1 MSVRFVQPLL
11 RARGGVDSGRVGFVE
26 LFYDLVFVF
35 AITQLSHLLLA
46 HLDLGGVLKAT
57 FLLVAVWWSWVYTA
71 WALNWLNPDSAP
83 VRLMLFAL
91 MFVGLLMSA
100 SIPEAFGA
108 RGFAFACAYAAM
120 QVGRTAFALWCMH
133 REAGEGRR
141 RNFQRI
147 LAWLVLSAGFWIAG
161 GLQADDARWG
171 FWLVA
176 MGLELLGPVLRFRT
190 PGLGATPT
198 SDWDVD
204 GGHLAERCGLFVI
217 IALGESLLVTGAT
230 FAGAAWSMETFPA
243 FATAVLAAIAMW
255 WIYFDTGAVRGHHR
269 IAHSDD
275 PGRVARVAYTY
286 LHLLIVAGI
295 LLCAVGDE
303 LVLAHPGHAT
313 EAGIAV
319 ILGGPVAYLA
329 GVGLFKWVT
338 NTRRWPPA
346 SHVAGLLAFVA
357 LAPFAFGHAFGAL
370 QLAILSTA
378 ILVGVAIWENVALR
392 SGAAGRAEGPDATGP

>member
-1 MSVRFVQPLL
+1 MTVRIVQPLL
-11 RARGGVDSGRVGFVE
+11 RARGGADSGRVGFVE

-35 AITQLSHLLLA
+35 AITQLSHTLLA
-46 HLDLGGVLKAT
+46 HLDLGGAWKTA
-57 FLLVAVWWSWVYTA
+57 FLLVAVWWSWIYTA

-91 MFVGLLMSA
+91 MFTGLLMSA
-100 SIPEAFGA
+100 SIPDAFGA
-108 RGFAFACAYAAM
+108 RGLAFACAYTAM
-120 QVGRTAFALWCMH
+120 QVGRTAFALWCMQ
-133 REAGEGRR
+133 REGSEGRR

-147 LAWLVLSAGFWIAG
+147 LAWLALSAGFWIAG
-161 GLQADDARWG
+161 GLQADGLRWAC
-171 FWLVA
+171 WLVA
-176 MGLELLGPVLRFRT
+176 MGLELLGPLLRFRT
-190 PGLGATPT
+190 PGLGATPI

-230 FAGAAWSMETFPA
+230 FAGEAWSMDRFPA
-243 FATAVLAAIAMW
+243 FATAVLASIAMW

-269 IAHSDD
+269 IAHADD

-295 LLCAVGDE
+295 LVSAVGDE

-313 EAGIAV
+313 DAGIAA
-319 ILGGPVAYLA
+319 ILGGPVVYLL

-338 NTRRWPPA
+338 NSRRWPPA
-346 SHVAGLLAFVA
+346 SHLAGLLAFAAVA
-357 LAPFAFGHAFGAL
+357 PAAFAHAFGAL
-370 QLAILSTA
+370 ELAILSTA
-378 ILVGVAIWENVALR
+378 ILVVVAVWENIALR
-392 SGAAGRAEGPDATGP
+392 AGTAGRPASPDGSAP